1 MLKSNFLKK
10 LGLCVLSAALCASAF
25 ASCGKD
31 GDGDGDNG
39 KKIDENTNISDV
51 TSEKVAD
58 EAAWK
63 AAFDVTKFTNFS
75 MKTVSKQTV
84 AAKTLQNALTF
95 LYTGDKA
102 YYSVTETDENGKT
115 QRNDVYLA
123 KANGDFS
130 VYGMNYVNGEKTFED
145 AYDKNNSGEYDY
157 MMTGEAGT
165 MMLTQLGEV
174 PFAEV
179 SYSEEKKGY
188 IYSKDG
194 AEAVLKIADGLFAGY
209 AMSGESGEGESK
221 MSMEMS
227 AIYYNIG
234 STEIT
239 LPEKMTMPVAEVAMT
254 KADFYTEVKKRET
267 ASIAAKKWGTV
278 NVRGTQTKK
287 GVTANVYANNAPI
300 SHGLGFSMVKLTV
313 SEGATGVSST
323 NVGVFGYSV
332 MLKNTTIFSTEEF
345 KKVGANLQAVWVATV
360 DGETASMKV
369 TLNADGYLTEYEMKS
384 ETATET
390 VEQKLTFSGYAGE
403 YTSGKKPG
411 GDSGKQPGDSDKKT
425 ELTKNTNFTTLKS
438 EKVTAEGWKQA
449 FSNSNEAYRNFTA
462 IAYAKIGVNN
472 IYYVQRRAEKSG
484 FYGVAFKTDFVT
496 DPKHDTYVYENKDGE
511 YMERTTSGDEAYG
524 RLRDGMP
531 IPMLYSCFC
540 PDFSEYFSL
549 FTYDETSNAYV
560 YEGDGIEANSYL
572 WYGVGTKK
580 YVKAELKIVNGALAC
595 VNTVDEDGRAT
606 KTSFFDFGTTDV
618 ELPEI
623 EK

>member
-25 ASCGKD
+25 AACGKD
-31 GDGDGDNG
+31 GDGEGDNG

-58 EAAWK
+58 ETAWK

-84 AAKTLQNALTF
+84 AAKTSQNALTF

-130 VYGMNYVNGEKTFED
+130 VYGMNYVNGEKTFEG
-145 AYDKNNSGEYDY
+145 AYDKNNSGEYNY

-234 STEIT
+234 TTSIT
-239 LPEKMTMPVAEVAMT
+239 LPEKMTMPAAEETMT
-254 KADFYTEVKKRET
+254 KADFYAEVKKRED

-278 NVRGTQTKK
+278 NVSGTQTKN

-300 SHGLGFSMVKLTV
+300 SHGMGFSMVKLTV
-313 SEGATGVSST
+313 SESETSVSST

-332 MLKNTTIFSTEEF
+332 MQKNTVTFSTEEF
-345 KKVGANLQAVWVATV
+345 KKVGANLQAVWVATI
-360 DGETASMKV
+360 DGETASMKA
-369 TLNADGYLTEYEMKS
+369 TLNEDGYLTEYEMKS

-403 YTSGKKPG
+403 YNSGKKPG
-411 GDSGKQPGDSDKKT
+411 GDSDKKPGGSDT
-425 ELTKNTNFTTLKS
+425 PADKEITVSDFVKQIAQLQEKAGAYTKVSVYTLEGDYLNLDITDGEVVCGEGENALHLPVGVKKIEEMIKSMQMLQAKTSIWVRSAGNSEVYDLTFM
-438 EKVTAEGWKQA
+438 
-449 FSNSNEAYRNFTA
+449 FSNNTIITYTFGSDGYLREYKKSVGNEVTMG
-462 IAYAKIGVNN
+462 AKLH
-472 IYYVQRRAEKSG
+472 YQK
-484 FYGVAFKTDFVT
+484 
-496 DPKHDTYVYENKDGE
+496 
-511 YMERTTSGDEAYG
+511 
-524 RLRDGMP
+524 
-531 IPMLYSCFC
+531 
-540 PDFSEYFSL
+540 
-549 FTYDETSNAYV
+549 
-560 YEGDGIEANSYL
+560 
-572 WYGVGTKK
+572 
-580 YVKAELKIVNGALAC
+580 
-595 VNTVDEDGRAT
+595 
-606 KTSFFDFGTTDV
+606 
-618 ELPEI
+618 
-623 EK
+623 

>member
-25 ASCGKD
+25 AACGKD

-51 TSEKVAD
+51 ASEKVAD
-58 EAAWK
+58 ETAWK

-84 AAKTLQNALTF
+84 AAKTSQNALTF

-102 YYSVTETDENGKT
+102 YYSVTGTDENGKT

-130 VYGMNYVNGEKTFED
+130 VYGVNYVNGEKTFEG

-157 MMTGEAGT
+157 MMTGSVGT

-239 LPEKMTMPVAEVAMT
+239 LPEKMTMPAAEETMT
-254 KADFYTEVKKRET
+254 KADFYAEVKKRED

-278 NVRGTQTKK
+278 NVSGTQTKN

-300 SHGLGFSMVKLTV
+300 SHGMGFSMVKLTV
-313 SEGATGVSST
+313 VESETSVSST

-332 MLKNTTIFSTEEF
+332 MQNNTMNFSTEEF
-345 KKVGANLQAVWVATV
+345 KKVGANLQAVWVATI
-360 DGETASMKV
+360 DGETASMKA

-384 ETATET
+384 ESTAGT

-403 YTSGKKPG
+403 YNSGKKPG
-411 GDSGKQPGDSDKKT
+411 ESDTPVGK
-425 ELTKNTNFTTLKS
+425 ELTVGEFVNKIAQLQ
-438 EKVTAEGWKQA
+438 EKTDAYTKVSVDTPEEIYYNLEITDGEAVCGEGENA
-449 FSNSNEAYRNFTA
+449 LHLP
-462 IAYAKIGVNN
+462 IGVKKIEEMIKSMEMLKAKVSVKVRSVGNSEFYDLMFEVLNN
-472 IYYVQRRAEKSG
+472 TIITYTFGSNGYLCECKKSVG
-484 FYGVAFKTDFVT
+484 NEVTMVAK
-496 DPKHDTYVYENKDGE
+496 
-511 YMERTTSGDEAYG
+511 
-524 RLRDGMP
+524 
-531 IPMLYSCFC
+531 
-540 PDFSEYFSL
+540 L
-549 FTYDETSNAYV
+549 FNYQ
-560 YEGDGIEANSYL
+560 
-572 WYGVGTKK
+572 K
-580 YVKAELKIVNGALAC
+580 
-595 VNTVDEDGRAT
+595 
-606 KTSFFDFGTTDV
+606 
-618 ELPEI
+618 
-623 EK
+623 

>member
-25 ASCGKD
+25 AACGKD

-84 AAKTLQNALTF
+84 AAKTSQNALTF

-102 YYSVTETDENGKT
+102 YYSVTGTDENGKT

-130 VYGMNYVNGEKTFED
+130 VYGVNYVNGEKTFEG
-145 AYDKNNSGEYDY
+145 AYDKNNSGEYNY

-239 LPEKMTMPVAEVAMT
+239 LPEKMTMPAAEETMT
-254 KADFYTEVKKRET
+254 KADFYAEVKKRET

-278 NVRGTQTKK
+278 NVSGTQTKN

-300 SHGLGFSMVKLTV
+300 SHGMGFSMVKLTV

-332 MLKNTTIFSTEEF
+332 MQKNTVTFSTEEF

-360 DGETASMKV
+360 DDETSSMKV

-403 YTSGKKPG
+403 YNSGKKPG
-411 GDSGKQPGDSDKKT
+411 SDSGKQPGDSDTPAGKK
-425 ELTKNTNFTTLKS
+425 LTVSEFVNQIAQLQEKAGAYTKVSVYTLEGDYLNLDITDGEVVCGEGENALHLPVGVKKIEEMIKS
-438 EKVTAEGWKQA
+438 MQMLQA
-449 FSNSNEAYRNFTA
+449 KTSIWVRSAGNSEVYDLTFMFSNNTIITYTFGSDGYLREYKKSVGNEVTMG
-462 IAYAKIGVNN
+462 AKLH
-472 IYYVQRRAEKSG
+472 YQK
-484 FYGVAFKTDFVT
+484 
-496 DPKHDTYVYENKDGE
+496 
-511 YMERTTSGDEAYG
+511 
-524 RLRDGMP
+524 
-531 IPMLYSCFC
+531 
-540 PDFSEYFSL
+540 
-549 FTYDETSNAYV
+549 
-560 YEGDGIEANSYL
+560 
-572 WYGVGTKK
+572 
-580 YVKAELKIVNGALAC
+580 
-595 VNTVDEDGRAT
+595 
-606 KTSFFDFGTTDV
+606 
-618 ELPEI
+618 
-623 EK
+623 

>member
-25 ASCGKD
+25 AACGKD

-84 AAKTLQNALTF
+84 AAKTSQNALTF

-130 VYGMNYVNGEKTFED
+130 VYGMNYVNGEKTFEG

-239 LPEKMTMPVAEVAMT
+239 LPEKMTMPAAEETMT
-254 KADFYTEVKKRET
+254 KADFYAEVKKRED

-278 NVRGTQTKK
+278 NVSGTQTKN
-287 GVTANVYANNAPI
+287 GVTANVYANNLPI
-300 SHGLGFSMVKLTV
+300 SHGLGFSMVQLTV
-313 SEGATGVSST
+313 VESETSVSST

-332 MLKNTTIFSTEEF
+332 MQKNTVTFSTEEF
-345 KKVGANLQAVWVATV
+345 KKVGANLQAVWVATEG
-360 DGETASMKV
+360 GETASMKV

-390 VEQKLTFSGYAGE
+390 VKQKLTFSGYAGE
-403 YTSGKKPG
+403 YNSGKKPG
-411 GDSGKQPGDSDKKT
+411 SDSGNQPGDSDTPAGK
-425 ELTKNTNFTTLKS
+425 ELTVS
-438 EKVTAEGWKQA
+438 EFVNQIAQLQGKADAYTKVSVDTPEETYYNLDITDGEVVCGEGENA
-449 FSNSNEAYRNFTA
+449 LRLP
-462 IAYAKIGVNN
+462 IGVKK
-472 IYYVQRRAEKSG
+472 IEEMIKS
-484 FYGVAFKTDFVT
+484 
-496 DPKHDTYVYENKDGE
+496 
-511 YMERTTSGDEAYG
+511 ME
-524 RLRDGMP
+524 
-531 IPMLYSCFC
+531 MLQ
-540 PDFSEYFSL
+540 
-549 FTYDETSNAYV
+549 A
-560 YEGDGIEANSYL
+560 
-572 WYGVGTKK
+572 
-580 YVKAELKIVNGALAC
+580 
-595 VNTVDEDGRAT
+595 
-606 KTSFFDFGTTDV
+606 KTSIWVRSAGNREFYDLTFTFSDNTFITYTFGSDGYLFECKKSVGNEVTMV
-618 ELPEI
+618 AKLAPYQ
-623 EK
+623 K

>member
-25 ASCGKD
+25 AACGKDGD

-51 TSEKVAD
+51 ASEKVAD
-58 EAAWK
+58 ETAWK

-75 MKTVSKQTV
+75 TKTVAKQTI
-84 AAKTLQNALTF
+84 AAKTSQNALTF
-95 LYTGDKA
+95 LFTGDKA
-102 YYSVTETDENGKT
+102 YYSVSETNTEGKT

-130 VYGMNYVNGEKTFED
+130 VYGVNYVNGEKTFEG
-145 AYDKNNSGEYDY
+145 AYDKNNSGEYNY

-239 LPEKMTMPVAEVAMT
+239 LPEKMTMPAAEETMT
-254 KADFYTEVKKRET
+254 KADFYAEVKKRED

-278 NVRGTQTKK
+278 NVSGTQTKN

-300 SHGLGFSMVKLTV
+300 SHGMGFSMVKLTV
-313 SEGATGVSST
+313 SEGAMGVSST

-360 DGETASMKV
+360 DDETSSMKV

-384 ETATET
+384 ESTAGT

-403 YTSGKKPG
+403 YNTGKKPSE
-411 GDSGKQPGDSDKKT
+411 DNTPAGK
-425 ELTKNTNFTTLKS
+425 ELTASEFVNQIAQLQKKAGAYTKVSVDTSEETYYNLDITDGEVVCGEGENALRLPIGVKKIEEMIKSMETLKAKVSVKVRSVGNS
-438 EKVTAEGWKQA
+438 EWYDLMFEI
-449 FSNSNEAYRNFTA
+449 SNNTIITYTFRSDGYLRECKKSVDNE
-462 IAYAKIGVNN
+462 
-472 IYYVQRRAEKSG
+472 
-484 FYGVAFKTDFVT
+484 
-496 DPKHDTYVYENKDGE
+496 
-511 YMERTTSGDEAYG
+511 
-524 RLRDGMP
+524 
-531 IPMLYSCFC
+531 
-540 PDFSEYFSL
+540 
-549 FTYDETSNAYV
+549 
-560 YEGDGIEANSYL
+560 
-572 WYGVGTKK
+572 
-580 YVKAELKIVNGALAC
+580 
-595 VNTVDEDGRAT
+595 
-606 KTSFFDFGTTDV
+606 GTTV
-618 ELPEI
+618 AKLFNYQ
-623 EK
+623 K

>member
-10 LGLCVLSAALCASAF
+10 LGLCVLSAVLCASAF

-58 EAAWK
+58 ETAWK

-130 VYGMNYVNGEKTFED
+130 VYGVNYVNGEKTFEG
-145 AYDKNNSGEYDY
+145 AYDKNNSGEYNY

-209 AMSGESGEGESK
+209 AMSGEADGLFAGYAMSGESGEGESK

-227 AIYYNIG
+227 ALYYNIG
-234 STEIT
+234 TTSIT
-239 LPEKMTMPVAEVAMT
+239 LPEKMTMPAAEETMT
-254 KADFYTEVKKRET
+254 KADFYAEVKKRED

-278 NVRGTQTKK
+278 NVSGTQTKN

-300 SHGLGFSMVKLTV
+300 SHGMGFSMVKLTV
-313 SEGATGVSST
+313 SESETSVSST

-332 MLKNTTIFSTEEF
+332 MQKNTVTFSTEEF
-345 KKVGANLQAVWVATV
+345 KKVGANLQAVWVATEG
-360 DGETASMKV
+360 GETDSVKA
-369 TLNADGYLTEYEMKS
+369 TLNEDGYLTEYEMKS

-403 YTSGKKPG
+403 YNSGKKPG
-411 GDSGKQPGDSDKKT
+411 SDSGNQPGDSDTPAGK
-425 ELTKNTNFTTLKS
+425 ELTVS
-438 EKVTAEGWKQA
+438 EFVNQIAQLQEKADAYTKVSVQTPEESYKDLEITDGEAVCGEGENA
-449 FSNSNEAYRNFTA
+449 LRLP
-462 IAYAKIGVNN
+462 IGVKK
-472 IYYVQRRAEKSG
+472 IEEMIKSMEMLQAKTSIWVRSAG
-484 FYGVAFKTDFVT
+484 NREFYDLTFTFSDNTFITYTFGSDGYLFECKKSVGNEVTMVAKL
-496 DPKHDTYVYENKDGE
+496 DTYQK
-511 YMERTTSGDEAYG
+511 
-524 RLRDGMP
+524 
-531 IPMLYSCFC
+531 
-540 PDFSEYFSL
+540 
-549 FTYDETSNAYV
+549 
-560 YEGDGIEANSYL
+560 
-572 WYGVGTKK
+572 
-580 YVKAELKIVNGALAC
+580 
-595 VNTVDEDGRAT
+595 
-606 KTSFFDFGTTDV
+606 
-618 ELPEI
+618 
-623 EK
+623 

>member
-51 TSEKVAD
+51 ASEKVAD
-58 EAAWK
+58 ETAWK

-84 AAKTLQNALTF
+84 AAKTSQNALTF

-130 VYGMNYVNGEKTFED
+130 VYGVNYVNGEKTFEG
-145 AYDKNNSGEYDY
+145 AYDKNNSGKYNY

-209 AMSGESGEGESK
+209 AMSGKSGEGESK

-239 LPEKMTMPVAEVAMT
+239 LPEKMTMPAAEETMT
-254 KADFYTEVKKRET
+254 KADFYAEVKKRED

-278 NVRGTQTKK
+278 NVSGTQTKN
-287 GVTANVYANNAPI
+287 GVTANVSASNLPI
-300 SHGLGFSMVKLTV
+300 SHGLGFSMVQLTV
-313 SEGATGVSST
+313 SESETSVSST

-332 MLKNTTIFSTEEF
+332 MQKNTVTFSTEEF
-345 KKVGANLQAVWVATV
+345 KKVGANLQAVWVATEG
-360 DGETASMKV
+360 GETASMKA

-384 ETATET
+384 ESATET

-403 YTSGKKPG
+403 YNSGKKPG
-411 GDSGKQPGDSDKKT
+411 SDSGNQPGDSDKKT

-449 FSNSNEAYRNFTA
+449 FSDSNAAYRNFTA

>member
-25 ASCGKD
+25 AACGKD

-58 EAAWK
+58 ETAWK

-95 LYTGDKA
+95 LYTGVKA

-130 VYGMNYVNGEKTFED
+130 VYGMNYVNGEKTFEG
-145 AYDKNNSGEYDY
+145 AYDKNNSGEYNY

-239 LPEKMTMPVAEVAMT
+239 LPEKMTMPAAEETMT
-254 KADFYTEVKKRET
+254 KADFYAEVKKREE
-267 ASIAAKKWGTV
+267 ASIAAKKWGAV
-278 NVRGTQTKK
+278 NVSGTQTKN

-300 SHGLGFSMVKLTV
+300 SHGMGFSMVKLTV
-313 SEGATGVSST
+313 SESETSVSST

-332 MLKNTTIFSTEEF
+332 MLKNTTTFSTEEF
-345 KKVGANLQAVWVATV
+345 KKVGANLQAVWVATEG
-360 DGETASMKV
+360 GETASMKA
-369 TLNADGYLTEYEMKS
+369 TLNEDGYLTEYEMKS
-384 ETATET
+384 ETATGT

-403 YTSGKKPG
+403 YNSGKKPG
-411 GDSGKQPGDSDKKT
+411 GDSGNQPGDSDEKT

-462 IAYAKIGVNN
+462 IAYTKIGVNV
-472 IYYVQRRAEKSG
+472 YYVQRRAEKSG

-496 DPKHDTYVYENKDGE
+496 DPKYDTYVYENKDGE

>member
-10 LGLCVLSAALCASAF
+10 FGLCVLSAALCASAF
-25 ASCGKD
+25 AACGKD

-51 TSEKVAD
+51 ASEKVAD
-58 EAAWK
+58 ETAWK

-84 AAKTLQNALTF
+84 AAKTSQNALTF
-95 LYTGDKA
+95 LYTSDKA

-130 VYGMNYVNGEKTFED
+130 VYGVNYVNGEKTFEG
-145 AYDKNNSGEYDY
+145 AYDKNNSGEYNY

-221 MSMEMS
+221 MTMEMS

-239 LPEKMTMPVAEVAMT
+239 LPEKMTMPAAEETMT
-254 KADFYTEVKKRET
+254 KADFYAEVKKRED

-278 NVRGTQTKK
+278 NVSGTQTKN
-287 GVTANVYANNAPI
+287 GVTVNVNASNVPI
-300 SHGLGFSMVKLTV
+300 SHGLGFSMVQLRVNESATDV
-313 SEGATGVSST
+313 STT

-332 MLKNTTIFSTEEF
+332 MQKNTVTFSTEEF
-345 KKVGANLQAVWVATV
+345 KKVGANLQAVWVATEG
-360 DGETASMKV
+360 GETDSVKA
-369 TLNADGYLTEYEMKS
+369 TLNEDGYLTEYEMKS
-384 ETATET
+384 ESTAGT

-403 YTSGKKPG
+403 YTSGKKPSE
-411 GDSGKQPGDSDKKT
+411 DNTPVGK
-425 ELTKNTNFTTLKS
+425 ELTVGEFVNKIAQLQEKTDAYTKVSVDTPEETYYNLEITDGEAVCGEGENALHLPIGVKKIEEMIQSMETLKAKVSVKVRSVGNS
-438 EKVTAEGWKQA
+438 EWYDLMFEI
-449 FSNSNEAYRNFTA
+449 SNNTIITYTFRSDGYLHECVKSVDNEETLV
-462 IAYAKIGVNN
+462 AK
-472 IYYVQRRAEKSG
+472 
-484 FYGVAFKTDFVT
+484 
-496 DPKHDTYVYENKDGE
+496 
-511 YMERTTSGDEAYG
+511 
-524 RLRDGMP
+524 LR
-531 IPMLYSCFC
+531 YQ
-540 PDFSEYFSL
+540 
-549 FTYDETSNAYV
+549 
-560 YEGDGIEANSYL
+560 
-572 WYGVGTKK
+572 K
-580 YVKAELKIVNGALAC
+580 
-595 VNTVDEDGRAT
+595 
-606 KTSFFDFGTTDV
+606 
-618 ELPEI
+618 
-623 EK
+623 

>member
-25 ASCGKD
+25 AACGKD

-51 TSEKVAD
+51 ASEKVAD
-58 EAAWK
+58 ETAWK

-84 AAKTLQNALTF
+84 AAKTSQNALTF

-102 YYSVTETDENGKT
+102 YYSVTGTDENGKT

-130 VYGMNYVNGEKTFED
+130 VYGVNYVNGEKTFEG

-239 LPEKMTMPVAEVAMT
+239 LPEKMTMPAAEETMT
-254 KADFYTEVKKRET
+254 KADFYAEVKKRED

-278 NVRGTQTKK
+278 NVSGTQTKN
-287 GVTANVYANNAPI
+287 GVTANVYASNLPI
-300 SHGLGFSMVKLTV
+300 SHGMGFSMVKLTV

-332 MLKNTTIFSTEEF
+332 MQNNTTTFSTEEF
-345 KKVGANLQAVWVATV
+345 KKVGANLQAVWVATEG
-360 DGETASMKV
+360 GETASMKA

-384 ETATET
+384 ESAAGTMA
-390 VEQKLTFSGYAGE
+390 QKLTFSGYAGE
-403 YTSGKKPG
+403 YTSGKKPSE
-411 GDSGKQPGDSDKKT
+411 DNTPVGK
-425 ELTKNTNFTTLKS
+425 ELTVGEFVNKIAQLQEKTDAYTKVSVDTPEEIYYNLEITDGEAVCGEGENALHLPIATQKIEATIKSMQMLQAKTSIRVRSAGNSEVYDLTFMFSDNTIITYTFRSDGYLKS
-438 EKVTAEGWKQA
+438 CERSVGNEVTTVVK
-449 FSNSNEAYRNFTA
+449 
-462 IAYAKIGVNN
+462 
-472 IYYVQRRAEKSG
+472 
-484 FYGVAFKTDFVT
+484 
-496 DPKHDTYVYENKDGE
+496 
-511 YMERTTSGDEAYG
+511 
-524 RLRDGMP
+524 
-531 IPMLYSCFC
+531 
-540 PDFSEYFSL
+540 L
-549 FTYDETSNAYV
+549 FNYQ
-560 YEGDGIEANSYL
+560 
-572 WYGVGTKK
+572 K
-580 YVKAELKIVNGALAC
+580 
-595 VNTVDEDGRAT
+595 
-606 KTSFFDFGTTDV
+606 
-618 ELPEI
+618 
-623 EK
+623 

>member
-51 TSEKVAD
+51 ASEKVAD
-58 EAAWK
+58 ETAWK

-75 MKTVSKQTV
+75 MKTVSKQTI
-84 AAKTLQNALTF
+84 AAKTSQNALTF
-95 LYTGDKA
+95 LFTGDKA
-102 YYSVTETDENGKT
+102 YYSVSETNTEGKT

-130 VYGMNYVNGEKTFED
+130 VYGMNYVNGEKTFEG

-157 MMTGEAGT
+157 MMTGKAGT

-239 LPEKMTMPVAEVAMT
+239 LPEKMTMPAAEETMT
-254 KADFYTEVKKRET
+254 KADFYAEVKKRED

-278 NVRGTQTKK
+278 NVSGTQTKN

-300 SHGLGFSMVKLTV
+300 SHGMGFSMVKLTV

-332 MLKNTTIFSTEEF
+332 MQNNTMNFSTEEF
-345 KKVGANLQAVWVATV
+345 KKVGANLQAVWVATI
-360 DGETASMKV
+360 DGETASMKA

-384 ETATET
+384 ESAAGTMA
-390 VEQKLTFSGYAGE
+390 QKLTFSGYAGE
-403 YTSGKKPG
+403 YNSGKKPG
-411 GDSGKQPGDSDKKT
+411 DSDTPAGKEITVSEFVKLIAQLQKEASAYTKVSVYTSEEDYHNLDITDGEVVCGEGENALRLPIGVKKI
-425 ELTKNTNFTTLKS
+425 EEMIQSMETLKAKVSVKVRSVGNS
-438 EKVTAEGWKQA
+438 EWYDLMFEISNNTIITYTFRSDGYLREYKKSVGNEVTMG
-449 FSNSNEAYRNFTA
+449 
-462 IAYAKIGVNN
+462 AKLD
-472 IYYVQRRAEKSG
+472 YQK
-484 FYGVAFKTDFVT
+484 
-496 DPKHDTYVYENKDGE
+496 
-511 YMERTTSGDEAYG
+511 
-524 RLRDGMP
+524 
-531 IPMLYSCFC
+531 
-540 PDFSEYFSL
+540 
-549 FTYDETSNAYV
+549 
-560 YEGDGIEANSYL
+560 
-572 WYGVGTKK
+572 
-580 YVKAELKIVNGALAC
+580 
-595 VNTVDEDGRAT
+595 
-606 KTSFFDFGTTDV
+606 
-618 ELPEI
+618 
-623 EK
+623 

>member
-10 LGLCVLSAALCASAF
+10 LGLCVLSASLCASSF
-25 ASCGKD
+25 AACGKD

-51 TSEKVAD
+51 ASEKVAD
-58 EAAWK
+58 ETAWK

-84 AAKTLQNALTF
+84 AAKTSQNALTF

-102 YYSVTETDENGKT
+102 YYSVTGTDENGKT

-130 VYGMNYVNGEKTFED
+130 VYGVNYVNGEKTFEG

-239 LPEKMTMPVAEVAMT
+239 LPEKMTMPAAEETMT
-254 KADFYTEVKKRET
+254 KADFYAEVKKRED

-278 NVRGTQTKK
+278 NVSGTQTKN
-287 GVTANVYANNAPI
+287 GVTVNVYANNAPI
-300 SHGLGFSMVKLTV
+300 SHGMGFSMVKLTV
-313 SEGATGVSST
+313 SESETSVSST

-332 MLKNTTIFSTEEF
+332 MQKNTVTFSTEEF
-345 KKVGANLQAVWVATV
+345 KKVGANLQAVWVATEG
-360 DGETASMKV
+360 GETDSVKA
-369 TLNADGYLTEYEMKS
+369 TLNEDGYLTEYEMNS

-403 YTSGKKPG
+403 YTSGKKPSE
-411 GDSGKQPGDSDKKT
+411 DNTPVGK
-425 ELTKNTNFTTLKS
+425 ELTVS
-438 EKVTAEGWKQA
+438 EFVNQIAQLQGKADAYTKVSVDTPEETYYNLDITDGEVVCGEGENA
-449 FSNSNEAYRNFTA
+449 LHLP
-462 IAYAKIGVNN
+462 IGVKKIEEMIKSMEMLKVKVSVKVRSVGNGEFYDLMFEVSNN
-472 IYYVQRRAEKSG
+472 TIITYIFRSDGYLCECKKS
-484 FYGVAFKTDFVT
+484 
-496 DPKHDTYVYENKDGE
+496 
-511 YMERTTSGDEAYG
+511 
-524 RLRDGMP
+524 
-531 IPMLYSCFC
+531 
-540 PDFSEYFSL
+540 
-549 FTYDETSNAYV
+549 
-560 YEGDGIEANSYL
+560 
-572 WYGVGTKK
+572 
-580 YVKAELKIVNGALAC
+580 
-595 VNTVDEDGRAT
+595 VDNE
-606 KTSFFDFGTTDV
+606 GTTV
-618 ELPEI
+618 AKLFNYQ
-623 EK
+623 K

>member
-130 VYGMNYVNGEKTFED
+130 VYGMNYVNGEKTFEG
-145 AYDKNNSGEYDY
+145 AYDKNNSGEYNY

-209 AMSGESGEGESK
+209 AMSGKSGEGESK

-234 STEIT
+234 TTSIT
-239 LPEKMTMPVAEVAMT
+239 LPEKMTMPAAEETMT
-254 KADFYTEVKKRET
+254 KADFYAEVKKRED

-278 NVRGTQTKK
+278 NVSGTQTKN

-300 SHGLGFSMVKLTV
+300 SHGMGFSMVKLTV
-313 SEGATGVSST
+313 SESETSVSST

-332 MLKNTTIFSTEEF
+332 MQNNTMNFSTEEF
-345 KKVGANLQAVWVATV
+345 KKVGANLQAVWVATEG
-360 DGETASMKV
+360 GETASMKV

-411 GDSGKQPGDSDKKT
+411 GDSDKKPGGSDT
-425 ELTKNTNFTTLKS
+425 PADKEITVSDFVKQIAQLQEKAGAYTKVSVYTLEGDYLNLDITDGEVVCGEGENALHLPVGVKKIEEMIKSMQMLQAKTSIWVRSAGNSEVYDLTFM
-438 EKVTAEGWKQA
+438 
-449 FSNSNEAYRNFTA
+449 FSNNTIITYTFGSDGYLREYKKSVGNEVTMG
-462 IAYAKIGVNN
+462 AKLH
-472 IYYVQRRAEKSG
+472 YQK
-484 FYGVAFKTDFVT
+484 
-496 DPKHDTYVYENKDGE
+496 
-511 YMERTTSGDEAYG
+511 
-524 RLRDGMP
+524 
-531 IPMLYSCFC
+531 
-540 PDFSEYFSL
+540 
-549 FTYDETSNAYV
+549 
-560 YEGDGIEANSYL
+560 
-572 WYGVGTKK
+572 
-580 YVKAELKIVNGALAC
+580 
-595 VNTVDEDGRAT
+595 
-606 KTSFFDFGTTDV
+606 
-618 ELPEI
+618 
-623 EK
+623 

>member
-25 ASCGKD
+25 AACGKD

-51 TSEKVAD
+51 VSEKVAD

-63 AAFDVTKFTNFS
+63 EAFDVTKFTNFS
-75 MKTVSKQTV
+75 TKTVAKQTI
-84 AAKTLQNALTF
+84 AAKTSQNALTF
-95 LYTGDKA
+95 LFTGDKA
-102 YYSVTETDENGKT
+102 YYSVSETNTEGKT

-130 VYGMNYVNGEKTFED
+130 VYGMNYVNGEKTFEG

-157 MMTGEAGT
+157 MMTGKAGT

-234 STEIT
+234 TTSIT
-239 LPEKMTMPVAEVAMT
+239 LPEKMTMPAAEETMT
-254 KADFYTEVKKRET
+254 KADFYAEVKKRED

-278 NVRGTQTKK
+278 NVSGTQTKN

-300 SHGLGFSMVKLTV
+300 SHGMGFSMVKLTV
-313 SEGATGVSST
+313 SESETSVSST

-332 MLKNTTIFSTEEF
+332 MQNNTMNFSTEEF
-345 KKVGANLQAVWVATV
+345 KKVGANLQAVWVATEG
-360 DGETASMKV
+360 GETASMKV

-411 GDSGKQPGDSDKKT
+411 GDSDKKPGGSDT
-425 ELTKNTNFTTLKS
+425 PADKEITVSDFVKQIAQLQEKAGAYTKVSVYTLEGDYLNLDITDGEVVCGEGENALHLPVGVKKIEEMIKSMQMLQAKTSIWVRSAGNSEVYDLTFM
-438 EKVTAEGWKQA
+438 
-449 FSNSNEAYRNFTA
+449 FSNNTIITYTFGSDGYLREYKKSVGNEVTMG
-462 IAYAKIGVNN
+462 AKLH
-472 IYYVQRRAEKSG
+472 YQK
-484 FYGVAFKTDFVT
+484 
-496 DPKHDTYVYENKDGE
+496 
-511 YMERTTSGDEAYG
+511 
-524 RLRDGMP
+524 
-531 IPMLYSCFC
+531 
-540 PDFSEYFSL
+540 
-549 FTYDETSNAYV
+549 
-560 YEGDGIEANSYL
+560 
-572 WYGVGTKK
+572 
-580 YVKAELKIVNGALAC
+580 
-595 VNTVDEDGRAT
+595 
-606 KTSFFDFGTTDV
+606 
-618 ELPEI
+618 
-623 EK
+623 

>member
-25 ASCGKD
+25 AACGKD

-51 TSEKVAD
+51 ASEKVAD
-58 EAAWK
+58 ETAWK

-102 YYSVTETDENGKT
+102 YYSVTGTDENGKT

-123 KANGDFS
+123 IANGDFS
-130 VYGMNYVNGEKTFED
+130 VYGMNYVNGEKTFEG
-145 AYDKNNSGEYDY
+145 AYDKNNSGEYNY
-157 MMTGEAGT
+157 MMTGETGT

-209 AMSGESGEGESK
+209 AMSGKSGEGESK

-234 STEIT
+234 TTSIT
-239 LPEKMTMPVAEVAMT
+239 LPEKMTMPAAEETMT
-254 KADFYTEVKKRET
+254 KADFYAEVKKRED

-278 NVRGTQTKK
+278 NVSGTQTKN

-300 SHGLGFSMVKLTV
+300 SHGMGFSMVKLTV
-313 SEGATGVSST
+313 SESETSVSST

-332 MLKNTTIFSTEEF
+332 MQNNTMNFSTEEF
-345 KKVGANLQAVWVATV
+345 KKVGANLQAVWVATEG
-360 DGETASMKV
+360 GETASMKV

-411 GDSGKQPGDSDKKT
+411 GDSDKKPGGSDT
-425 ELTKNTNFTTLKS
+425 PADKEITVSDFVKQIAQLQEKAGAYTKVSVYTLEGDYLNLDITDGEVVCGEGENALHLPVGVKKIEEMIKSMQMLQAKTSIWVRSAGNSEVYDLTFM
-438 EKVTAEGWKQA
+438 
-449 FSNSNEAYRNFTA
+449 FSNNTIITYTFGSDGYLREYKKSVGNEVTMG
-462 IAYAKIGVNN
+462 AKLH
-472 IYYVQRRAEKSG
+472 YQK
-484 FYGVAFKTDFVT
+484 
-496 DPKHDTYVYENKDGE
+496 
-511 YMERTTSGDEAYG
+511 
-524 RLRDGMP
+524 
-531 IPMLYSCFC
+531 
-540 PDFSEYFSL
+540 
-549 FTYDETSNAYV
+549 
-560 YEGDGIEANSYL
+560 
-572 WYGVGTKK
+572 
-580 YVKAELKIVNGALAC
+580 
-595 VNTVDEDGRAT
+595 
-606 KTSFFDFGTTDV
+606 
-618 ELPEI
+618 
-623 EK
+623 

>member
-10 LGLCVLSAALCASAF
+10 LGLCVLSAALCASSF
-25 ASCGKD
+25 AACGKD

-51 TSEKVAD
+51 ASEKVAD
-58 EAAWK
+58 ETAWK
-63 AAFDVTKFTNFS
+63 AAFDVTKYTNFS

-84 AAKTLQNALTF
+84 AAKTSQNALTF
-95 LYTGDKA
+95 LFSGDKA
-102 YYSVTETDENGKT
+102 YYSVSETNTEGKT

-130 VYGMNYVNGEKTFED
+130 VYGVNYVNGEKTFEG

-157 MMTGEAGT
+157 MMTGKAGT

-209 AMSGESGEGESK
+209 AMSSESGEGESK
-221 MSMEMS
+221 MTMEMS

-239 LPEKMTMPVAEVAMT
+239 LPEKMTMPAAEETMT
-254 KADFYTEVKKRET
+254 KADFYAEVKKRED

-278 NVRGTQTKK
+278 NVSGTQTKN

-300 SHGLGFSMVKLTV
+300 SHGMGFSMVKLTV

-332 MLKNTTIFSTEEF
+332 MQNNTMNFSTEEF
-345 KKVGANLQAVWVATV
+345 KKVGANLQAVWVATEG
-360 DGETASMKV
+360 GETASMKA

-384 ETATET
+384 ESATET

-403 YTSGKKPG
+403 YNTGKKPSE
-411 GDSGKQPGDSDKKT
+411 DNTPVGK
-425 ELTKNTNFTTLKS
+425 ELTVGEFVNKIAQLQ
-438 EKVTAEGWKQA
+438 EKTDAYTKVSVDTPEEIYYNLEITDGEAVCGEG
-449 FSNSNEAYRNFTA
+449 ETPLRLP
-462 IAYAKIGVNN
+462 IGVKKIEEMIKSMEMLKAKVSVKVRSVGNSEFYDLMFEVLNN
-472 IYYVQRRAEKSG
+472 TIITYTFGSNGYLFECKKSVG
-484 FYGVAFKTDFVT
+484 NEVTMVAK
-496 DPKHDTYVYENKDGE
+496 
-511 YMERTTSGDEAYG
+511 
-524 RLRDGMP
+524 
-531 IPMLYSCFC
+531 
-540 PDFSEYFSL
+540 L
-549 FTYDETSNAYV
+549 FNYQ
-560 YEGDGIEANSYL
+560 
-572 WYGVGTKK
+572 K
-580 YVKAELKIVNGALAC
+580 
-595 VNTVDEDGRAT
+595 
-606 KTSFFDFGTTDV
+606 
-618 ELPEI
+618 
-623 EK
+623 

>member
-25 ASCGKD
+25 AACGKD

-51 TSEKVAD
+51 ASEKVAD
-58 EAAWK
+58 ETAWK

-75 MKTVSKQTV
+75 TKTVAKQTI
-84 AAKTLQNALTF
+84 AAKTSQNALTF
-95 LYTGDKA
+95 LFTGDKA
-102 YYSVTETDENGKT
+102 YYSVSETNTEGKT

-130 VYGMNYVNGEKTFED
+130 VYGMNYVNGEKTFEG

-157 MMTGEAGT
+157 MMTGKAGT

-239 LPEKMTMPVAEVAMT
+239 LPEKMTMPAAEETMT
-254 KADFYTEVKKRET
+254 KADFYAEVKKRED

-278 NVRGTQTKK
+278 NVIGTQTKN

-300 SHGLGFSMVKLTV
+300 SHGMGFSMVKLTV

-332 MLKNTTIFSTEEF
+332 MQNNTMNFSTEEF
-345 KKVGANLQAVWVATV
+345 KKVGANLQAVWIATV
-360 DGETASMKV
+360 NGETSSMKV

-384 ETATET
+384 ESAAGTMA
-390 VEQKLTFSGYAGE
+390 QKLTFSGYAGE
-403 YTSGKKPG
+403 YTSGKKPSE
-411 GDSGKQPGDSDKKT
+411 DNTPVGK
-425 ELTKNTNFTTLKS
+425 ELTVGEFVNKIAQLQEKTDAYTKVSVDTPEEIYYNLEITDGEAVCGEGENALHLPIATQKIEATIKSMQMLQAKTSIRVRSAGNSEVYDLTFMFSDNTIITYTFRSDGYLKS
-438 EKVTAEGWKQA
+438 CERSVGNEVTTVVK
-449 FSNSNEAYRNFTA
+449 
-462 IAYAKIGVNN
+462 
-472 IYYVQRRAEKSG
+472 
-484 FYGVAFKTDFVT
+484 
-496 DPKHDTYVYENKDGE
+496 
-511 YMERTTSGDEAYG
+511 
-524 RLRDGMP
+524 
-531 IPMLYSCFC
+531 
-540 PDFSEYFSL
+540 L
-549 FTYDETSNAYV
+549 FNYQ
-560 YEGDGIEANSYL
+560 
-572 WYGVGTKK
+572 K
-580 YVKAELKIVNGALAC
+580 
-595 VNTVDEDGRAT
+595 
-606 KTSFFDFGTTDV
+606 
-618 ELPEI
+618 
-623 EK
+623 

>member
-25 ASCGKD
+25 AACGKD
-31 GDGDGDNG
+31 GDGEGDNG

-58 EAAWK
+58 ETAWK

-84 AAKTLQNALTF
+84 AAKTSQNALTF
-95 LYTGDKA
+95 LYTSDKA

-130 VYGMNYVNGEKTFED
+130 VYGMNYVNGEKTFEG
-145 AYDKNNSGEYDY
+145 AYDKNNSGEYNY

-234 STEIT
+234 TTSIT
-239 LPEKMTMPVAEVAMT
+239 LPEKMTMPAAEETMT
-254 KADFYTEVKKRET
+254 KADFYAEVKKRED

-278 NVRGTQTKK
+278 NVSGTQTKN

-300 SHGLGFSMVKLTV
+300 SHGMGFSMVKLTV
-313 SEGATGVSST
+313 SESETSVSST

-332 MLKNTTIFSTEEF
+332 MQKNTVTFSTEEF
-345 KKVGANLQAVWVATV
+345 KKVGANLQAVWVATI
-360 DGETASMKV
+360 DGETASMKA
-369 TLNADGYLTEYEMKS
+369 TLNEDGYLTEYEMKS

-403 YTSGKKPG
+403 YNSGKKPG
-411 GDSGKQPGDSDKKT
+411 GDSDKKPGGSDT
-425 ELTKNTNFTTLKS
+425 PADKEITVSDFVKQIAQLQEKAGAYTKVSVYTLEGDYLNLDITDGEVVCGEGENALHLPVGVKKIEEMIKSMQMLQAKTSIWVRSAGNSEVYDLTFM
-438 EKVTAEGWKQA
+438 
-449 FSNSNEAYRNFTA
+449 FSNNTIITYTFGSDGYLREYKKSVGNEVTMG
-462 IAYAKIGVNN
+462 AKLH
-472 IYYVQRRAEKSG
+472 YQK
-484 FYGVAFKTDFVT
+484 
-496 DPKHDTYVYENKDGE
+496 
-511 YMERTTSGDEAYG
+511 
-524 RLRDGMP
+524 
-531 IPMLYSCFC
+531 
-540 PDFSEYFSL
+540 
-549 FTYDETSNAYV
+549 
-560 YEGDGIEANSYL
+560 
-572 WYGVGTKK
+572 
-580 YVKAELKIVNGALAC
+580 
-595 VNTVDEDGRAT
+595 
-606 KTSFFDFGTTDV
+606 
-618 ELPEI
+618 
-623 EK
+623 

>member
-10 LGLCVLSAALCASAF
+10 LGLCVLSAALCASSF
-25 ASCGKD
+25 AACGKD

-51 TSEKVAD
+51 ASEKVAD
-58 EAAWK
+58 ETAWK
-63 AAFDVTKFTNFS
+63 AAFDVTKYTNFS

-84 AAKTLQNALTF
+84 AAKTSQNALTF

-102 YYSVTETDENGKT
+102 YYSVTGTDENGKT

-130 VYGMNYVNGEKTFED
+130 VYGVNYVNGEKTFEG

-157 MMTGEAGT
+157 MMTGSVGT

-239 LPEKMTMPVAEVAMT
+239 LPEKMTMPAAEETMT
-254 KADFYTEVKKRET
+254 KADFYAEVKKRED

-278 NVRGTQTKK
+278 NVSGTQTKN
-287 GVTANVYANNAPI
+287 GVTVNVYANNLPI
-300 SHGLGFSMVKLTV
+300 SHGMGFSMVKLTV
-313 SEGATGVSST
+313 VESETSVSST

-332 MLKNTTIFSTEEF
+332 MQKNTVTFSTEEF
-345 KKVGANLQAVWVATV
+345 KKVGANLQAVWVATEG
-360 DGETASMKV
+360 GETASMKA

-403 YTSGKKPG
+403 YNSGKKPG
-411 GDSGKQPGDSDKKT
+411 SDSGNQPGDSDTPAGKD
-425 ELTKNTNFTTLKS
+425 LTVS
-438 EKVTAEGWKQA
+438 EFVNQIAQLQGKADAYTKVSVDTPE
-449 FSNSNEAYRNFTA
+449 ETYRNLDITDGEA
-462 IAYAKIGVNN
+462 VCGEGENALHLPIGVKKIEEMIKSMEMLKAKVSVKVRSVGNSEFYDLMFEVLNN
-472 IYYVQRRAEKSG
+472 TIITYTFGSNGYLFECARSVDNEG
-484 FYGVAFKTDFVT
+484 TMVAK
-496 DPKHDTYVYENKDGE
+496 
-511 YMERTTSGDEAYG
+511 
-524 RLRDGMP
+524 
-531 IPMLYSCFC
+531 
-540 PDFSEYFSL
+540 L
-549 FTYDETSNAYV
+549 FNYQ
-560 YEGDGIEANSYL
+560 
-572 WYGVGTKK
+572 K
-580 YVKAELKIVNGALAC
+580 
-595 VNTVDEDGRAT
+595 
-606 KTSFFDFGTTDV
+606 
-618 ELPEI
+618 
-623 EK
+623 

>member
-51 TSEKVAD
+51 ASEKVAD
-58 EAAWK
+58 ETAWK

-84 AAKTLQNALTF
+84 AAKTSQNALTF

-102 YYSVTETDENGKT
+102 YYSVTGTDENGKT

-130 VYGMNYVNGEKTFED
+130 VYGVNYVNGEKTFEG

-209 AMSGESGEGESK
+209 AMSGKSGEGESK

-234 STEIT
+234 TTSIT
-239 LPEKMTMPVAEVAMT
+239 LPEKMTMPAAEETMT
-254 KADFYTEVKKRET
+254 KADFYAEVKKRED

-278 NVRGTQTKK
+278 NVSGTQTKN

-300 SHGLGFSMVKLTV
+300 SHGMGFSMVKLTV

-332 MLKNTTIFSTEEF
+332 MQNNTMNFSTEEF
-345 KKVGANLQAVWVATV
+345 KKVGANLQAVWVATEG
-360 DGETASMKV
+360 GETASMKV

-403 YTSGKKPG
+403 YTSGKKPSE
-411 GDSGKQPGDSDKKT
+411 DNTPVGK
-425 ELTKNTNFTTLKS
+425 ELTVGEFVNKIAQLQEKTDAYTKVSVDTPEEIYYNLEITDGEAVCGEGENALHLPIATQKIEATIKSMQMLQAKTSIRVRSAGNSEVYDLTFMFSDNTIITYTFRSDGYLKS
-438 EKVTAEGWKQA
+438 CERSVGNEVTTVVK
-449 FSNSNEAYRNFTA
+449 
-462 IAYAKIGVNN
+462 
-472 IYYVQRRAEKSG
+472 
-484 FYGVAFKTDFVT
+484 
-496 DPKHDTYVYENKDGE
+496 
-511 YMERTTSGDEAYG
+511 
-524 RLRDGMP
+524 
-531 IPMLYSCFC
+531 
-540 PDFSEYFSL
+540 L
-549 FTYDETSNAYV
+549 FNYQ
-560 YEGDGIEANSYL
+560 
-572 WYGVGTKK
+572 K
-580 YVKAELKIVNGALAC
+580 
-595 VNTVDEDGRAT
+595 
-606 KTSFFDFGTTDV
+606 
-618 ELPEI
+618 
-623 EK
+623 

>member
-31 GDGDGDNG
+31 GDGDGDDG

-84 AAKTLQNALTF
+84 AAKTSQNALTF

-130 VYGMNYVNGEKTFED
+130 VYGMNYVNGEKTFEG
-145 AYDKNNSGEYDY
+145 AYDKNNSGEYNY

-239 LPEKMTMPVAEVAMT
+239 LPEKMTMPAAEETMT
-254 KADFYTEVKKRET
+254 KADFYAEVKKRED

-278 NVRGTQTKK
+278 NVSGTQTKN

-360 DGETASMKV
+360 DDETSSMKV

-384 ETATET
+384 ESTAGT

-403 YTSGKKPG
+403 YNSGKKPG
-411 GDSGKQPGDSDKKT
+411 SDSDKKPGGSDT
-425 ELTKNTNFTTLKS
+425 PADKEITVSDFVKQIAQLQEKAGAYTKVSVYTLEGDYLNLDITDGEVVCGEGENALHLPVGVKKIEEMIKSMQMLQAKTSIWVRSAGNSEVYDLTFM
-438 EKVTAEGWKQA
+438 
-449 FSNSNEAYRNFTA
+449 FSNNTIITYTFGSDGYLREYKKSVGNEVTMG
-462 IAYAKIGVNN
+462 AKLH
-472 IYYVQRRAEKSG
+472 YQK
-484 FYGVAFKTDFVT
+484 
-496 DPKHDTYVYENKDGE
+496 
-511 YMERTTSGDEAYG
+511 
-524 RLRDGMP
+524 
-531 IPMLYSCFC
+531 
-540 PDFSEYFSL
+540 
-549 FTYDETSNAYV
+549 
-560 YEGDGIEANSYL
+560 
-572 WYGVGTKK
+572 
-580 YVKAELKIVNGALAC
+580 
-595 VNTVDEDGRAT
+595 
-606 KTSFFDFGTTDV
+606 
-618 ELPEI
+618 
-623 EK
+623 

>member
-58 EAAWK
+58 ETAWK

-130 VYGMNYVNGEKTFED
+130 VYGMNYVNGEETFEG
-145 AYDKNNSGEYDY
+145 AYDKNNSGEYNY

-239 LPEKMTMPVAEVAMT
+239 LPEKMTMPAAEETMT
-254 KADFYTEVKKRET
+254 KADFYAEVKKRED

-278 NVRGTQTKK
+278 NVSGTQTKN

-300 SHGLGFSMVKLTV
+300 SHGMGFSMVKLTV
-313 SEGATGVSST
+313 SESETSVSST

-332 MLKNTTIFSTEEF
+332 MQKNTVTFSTEEF
-345 KKVGANLQAVWVATV
+345 KKVGANLQAVWVATEG
-360 DGETASMKV
+360 GETASMKA

-384 ETATET
+384 ESATET

-403 YTSGKKPG
+403 YNSGKKPG
-411 GDSGKQPGDSDKKT
+411 SDSGNNQSGDSDTPAGKEITVSEFVKLIAQLQKEASAYTKVSVYTSEEDYHNLDIPDGEVVCGEGENALRLPIGVKKI
-425 ELTKNTNFTTLKS
+425 EEMIQSMETLKAKVSVKVRSVGNS
-438 EKVTAEGWKQA
+438 EWYDLMFEISNNTIITYTFRSDGYLREYKKSVGNEVTMG
-449 FSNSNEAYRNFTA
+449 
-462 IAYAKIGVNN
+462 AKLD
-472 IYYVQRRAEKSG
+472 YQK
-484 FYGVAFKTDFVT
+484 
-496 DPKHDTYVYENKDGE
+496 
-511 YMERTTSGDEAYG
+511 
-524 RLRDGMP
+524 
-531 IPMLYSCFC
+531 
-540 PDFSEYFSL
+540 
-549 FTYDETSNAYV
+549 
-560 YEGDGIEANSYL
+560 
-572 WYGVGTKK
+572 
-580 YVKAELKIVNGALAC
+580 
-595 VNTVDEDGRAT
+595 
-606 KTSFFDFGTTDV
+606 
-618 ELPEI
+618 
-623 EK
+623 

>member
-25 ASCGKD
+25 AACGKD
-31 GDGDGDNG
+31 SDGDGDNG

-58 EAAWK
+58 ETAWK

-130 VYGMNYVNGEKTFED
+130 VYGMNYVNGEKTFEG
-145 AYDKNNSGEYDY
+145 AYDKNNSGEYNY
-157 MMTGEAGT
+157 MMTGETGT

-239 LPEKMTMPVAEVAMT
+239 LPEKMTMPAAEETMT
-254 KADFYTEVKKRET
+254 KADFYAEVKKRED

-278 NVRGTQTKK
+278 NVSGTQTKN

-300 SHGLGFSMVKLTV
+300 SHGMGFSMVKLTV
-313 SEGATGVSST
+313 SESETSVSST

-332 MLKNTTIFSTEEF
+332 MQKNTVTFSTEEF
-345 KKVGANLQAVWVATV
+345 KKVGANLQAVWVATEG
-360 DGETASMKV
+360 GETASMKA

-403 YTSGKKPG
+403 YNTGKKPG
-411 GDSGKQPGDSDKKT
+411 SDSGNQPGDSDTPAGK
-425 ELTKNTNFTTLKS
+425 ELTVS
-438 EKVTAEGWKQA
+438 EFLDKIAQLQEKADAYTKVSVGTQE
-449 FSNSNEAYRNFTA
+449 ETYRNLDITDGEA
-462 IAYAKIGVNN
+462 VCGEGENALHLPIGVKKIEEMIKSMEMLKAKVSVKVRSVGNREFYDLTITFSDN
-472 IYYVQRRAEKSG
+472 TFIIYTFGSNGYLFECARSVGNEVTM
-484 FYGVAFKTDFVT
+484 VAK
-496 DPKHDTYVYENKDGE
+496 
-511 YMERTTSGDEAYG
+511 
-524 RLRDGMP
+524 
-531 IPMLYSCFC
+531 
-540 PDFSEYFSL
+540 L
-549 FTYDETSNAYV
+549 FNYQ
-560 YEGDGIEANSYL
+560 
-572 WYGVGTKK
+572 K
-580 YVKAELKIVNGALAC
+580 
-595 VNTVDEDGRAT
+595 
-606 KTSFFDFGTTDV
+606 
-618 ELPEI
+618 
-623 EK
+623 

>member
-10 LGLCVLSAALCASAF
+10 LGLCVLSAALCTSAF

-51 TSEKVAD
+51 ASEKVVD

-84 AAKTLQNALTF
+84 AAKTSQNALTF
-95 LYTGDKA
+95 LYTSDKA

-130 VYGMNYVNGEKTFED
+130 VYGMNYVNGEKTFEG
-145 AYDKNNSGEYDY
+145 AYDKNNSGEYNY

-209 AMSGESGEGESK
+209 TASGESGEGESK

-239 LPEKMTMPVAEVAMT
+239 LPEKMTMPAAEETMT
-254 KADFYTEVKKRET
+254 KADFYAEVKKRED

-278 NVRGTQTKK
+278 NVSGTQTKN
-287 GVTANVYANNAPI
+287 GVTANVSASNLPI
-300 SHGLGFSMVKLTV
+300 SHGMGFSMVKLTV
-313 SEGATGVSST
+313 AESETSVSST

-332 MLKNTTIFSTEEF
+332 MQKNTVTFSTEEF
-345 KKVGANLQAVWVATV
+345 KKVGANLQAVWVATEG
-360 DGETASMKV
+360 GETASVKA

-384 ETATET
+384 ESATET
-390 VEQKLTFSGYAGE
+390 IEQKLTFSGYAGE
-403 YTSGKKPG
+403 YNSGKKPG
-411 GDSGKQPGDSDKKT
+411 SDSGNQPGDSNTPADKK
-425 ELTKNTNFTTLKS
+425 LTVS
-438 EKVTAEGWKQA
+438 EFVNQIAQLQEKADAYMKVSVSTPEETYYNLDITDGEAVCGEGENA
-449 FSNSNEAYRNFTA
+449 LRLP
-462 IAYAKIGVNN
+462 IGVKK
-472 IYYVQRRAEKSG
+472 IEEMIKSMEMLQAKTSIWVRSAG
-484 FYGVAFKTDFVT
+484 NREFYDLTFTFSDNTFITYTFGSYGYLFECKKSVGNEVTMVAKL
-496 DPKHDTYVYENKDGE
+496 DTYQK
-511 YMERTTSGDEAYG
+511 
-524 RLRDGMP
+524 
-531 IPMLYSCFC
+531 
-540 PDFSEYFSL
+540 
-549 FTYDETSNAYV
+549 
-560 YEGDGIEANSYL
+560 
-572 WYGVGTKK
+572 
-580 YVKAELKIVNGALAC
+580 
-595 VNTVDEDGRAT
+595 
-606 KTSFFDFGTTDV
+606 
-618 ELPEI
+618 
-623 EK
+623 

>member
-10 LGLCVLSAALCASAF
+10 LGLCVLSAALCTSAF
-25 ASCGKD
+25 AACGKD

-58 EAAWK
+58 ETAWK

-130 VYGMNYVNGEKTFED
+130 VYGMNYVNGEKTFEG

-209 AMSGESGEGESK
+209 AMSGKSGEGESK

-234 STEIT
+234 TTSIT
-239 LPEKMTMPVAEVAMT
+239 LPEKMTMPAAEETMT
-254 KADFYTEVKKRET
+254 KADFYAEVKKRED

-278 NVRGTQTKK
+278 NVSGTQTKN

-300 SHGLGFSMVKLTV
+300 SHGMGFSMVKLTV
-313 SEGATGVSST
+313 SESETSVSST

-332 MLKNTTIFSTEEF
+332 MQNNTMNFSTEEF
-345 KKVGANLQAVWVATV
+345 KKVGANLQAVWVATEG
-360 DGETASMKV
+360 GETASMKV

-411 GDSGKQPGDSDKKT
+411 GDSDKKPGGSDT
-425 ELTKNTNFTTLKS
+425 PADKEITVSDFVKQIAQLQEKAGAYTKVSVYTLEGDYLNLDITDGEVVCGEGENALHLPVGVKKIEEMIKSMQMLQAKTSIWVRSAGNSEVYDLTFM
-438 EKVTAEGWKQA
+438 
-449 FSNSNEAYRNFTA
+449 FSNNTIITYTFGSDGYLREYKKSVGNEVTMG
-462 IAYAKIGVNN
+462 AKLH
-472 IYYVQRRAEKSG
+472 YQK
-484 FYGVAFKTDFVT
+484 
-496 DPKHDTYVYENKDGE
+496 
-511 YMERTTSGDEAYG
+511 
-524 RLRDGMP
+524 
-531 IPMLYSCFC
+531 
-540 PDFSEYFSL
+540 
-549 FTYDETSNAYV
+549 
-560 YEGDGIEANSYL
+560 
-572 WYGVGTKK
+572 
-580 YVKAELKIVNGALAC
+580 
-595 VNTVDEDGRAT
+595 
-606 KTSFFDFGTTDV
+606 
-618 ELPEI
+618 
-623 EK
+623 

>member
-25 ASCGKD
+25 AACGKD
-31 GDGDGDNG
+31 GDGDGDDG

-58 EAAWK
+58 ETAWK

-130 VYGMNYVNGEKTFED
+130 VYGMNYVNGEKTFEG
-145 AYDKNNSGEYDY
+145 AYDKNNSGEYNY

-209 AMSGESGEGESK
+209 AMSGKSGEGESK

-234 STEIT
+234 TTSIT
-239 LPEKMTMPVAEVAMT
+239 LPEKMTMPAAEETMT
-254 KADFYTEVKKRET
+254 KADFYAEVKKREE

-278 NVRGTQTKK
+278 NVSGTQTKN
-287 GVTANVYANNAPI
+287 GVTANVYANNLPI

-313 SEGATGVSST
+313 SESETSVSST

-332 MLKNTTIFSTEEF
+332 MQKNTVTFSTEEF
-345 KKVGANLQAVWVATV
+345 KKVGANLQAVWVATEG
-360 DGETASMKV
+360 GETASMKA

-403 YTSGKKPG
+403 YTSGKKPSE
-411 GDSGKQPGDSDKKT
+411 DNTPVGK
-425 ELTKNTNFTTLKS
+425 ELTVGEFVNKIAQLQEKTDAYTKVSVDTPEEIYYNLEITDGEAVCGEGENALHLPIATQKIEATIKSMQMLQAKTSIRVRSAGNSEVYDLTFMFSDNTIITYTFRSDGYLKS
-438 EKVTAEGWKQA
+438 CERSVGNEVTTVVK
-449 FSNSNEAYRNFTA
+449 
-462 IAYAKIGVNN
+462 
-472 IYYVQRRAEKSG
+472 
-484 FYGVAFKTDFVT
+484 
-496 DPKHDTYVYENKDGE
+496 
-511 YMERTTSGDEAYG
+511 
-524 RLRDGMP
+524 
-531 IPMLYSCFC
+531 
-540 PDFSEYFSL
+540 L
-549 FTYDETSNAYV
+549 FNYQ
-560 YEGDGIEANSYL
+560 
-572 WYGVGTKK
+572 K
-580 YVKAELKIVNGALAC
+580 
-595 VNTVDEDGRAT
+595 
-606 KTSFFDFGTTDV
+606 
-618 ELPEI
+618 
-623 EK
+623 

>member
-25 ASCGKD
+25 AACGKD

-51 TSEKVAD
+51 ASEKVAD
-58 EAAWK
+58 ETAWK

-84 AAKTLQNALTF
+84 ATKTSQNALTF

-102 YYSVTETDENGKT
+102 YYSVTGTDENGKT

-130 VYGMNYVNGEKTFED
+130 VYGMNYVNGEKTFEG
-145 AYDKNNSGEYDY
+145 AYDKNNSGEYNY

-209 AMSGESGEGESK
+209 AMSGKSGEGESK

-239 LPEKMTMPVAEVAMT
+239 LPEKMTMPAAEETMT
-254 KADFYTEVKKRET
+254 KADFYAEVKKRET

-278 NVRGTQTKK
+278 NVSGTQTKN

-300 SHGLGFSMVKLTV
+300 SHGMGFSMVKLTV

-332 MLKNTTIFSTEEF
+332 MQKNTVTFSTEEF

-360 DGETASMKV
+360 DDETSSMKV

-384 ETATET
+384 ESATET

-411 GDSGKQPGDSDKKT
+411 GDSGNNQPGESNTPVGK
-425 ELTKNTNFTTLKS
+425 ELTVSDFLDKIAQLQEKADAYTKVSVGTPEETYRNLDITDGEAVCGEGENALRLPIGVKKIEAMIKSMEILKAKVSVKVRSVGNSEFYDLTFAFSDNTTITYTFGSDGYLLGCDRIIGNEGTTL
-438 EKVTAEGWKQA
+438 
-449 FSNSNEAYRNFTA
+449 
-462 IAYAKIGVNN
+462 AK
-472 IYYVQRRAEKSG
+472 
-484 FYGVAFKTDFVT
+484 
-496 DPKHDTYVYENKDGE
+496 
-511 YMERTTSGDEAYG
+511 
-524 RLRDGMP
+524 
-531 IPMLYSCFC
+531 LYN
-540 PDFSEYFSL
+540 YQ
-549 FTYDETSNAYV
+549 
-560 YEGDGIEANSYL
+560 
-572 WYGVGTKK
+572 K
-580 YVKAELKIVNGALAC
+580 
-595 VNTVDEDGRAT
+595 
-606 KTSFFDFGTTDV
+606 
-618 ELPEI
+618 
-623 EK
+623 

>member
-51 TSEKVAD
+51 ASEKVAD

-84 AAKTLQNALTF
+84 AAKTSQNALTF

-102 YYSVTETDENGKT
+102 YYSVTGTDENGKT

-130 VYGMNYVNGEKTFED
+130 VYGMNYVNGEKTFEG
-145 AYDKNNSGEYDY
+145 AYDKNNSGEYNY
-157 MMTGEAGT
+157 MMTGETGT

-188 IYSKDG
+188 VYSKDG

-209 AMSGESGEGESK
+209 AMSGKSGEGESK
-221 MSMEMS
+221 MSTEMS

-239 LPEKMTMPVAEVAMT
+239 LPEKMTMPAAEETMT
-254 KADFYTEVKKRET
+254 KADFYAEVKKRED

-278 NVRGTQTKK
+278 NVSGTQTKN

-300 SHGLGFSMVKLTV
+300 SHGMGFSMVKLTV
-313 SEGATGVSST
+313 SESETSVSST

-332 MLKNTTIFSTEEF
+332 MQKNTVTFSTEEF
-345 KKVGANLQAVWVATV
+345 KKVGANLQAVWVATEG
-360 DGETASMKV
+360 GETASMKA
-369 TLNADGYLTEYEMKS
+369 TLNEDGYLTEYEMKS
-384 ETATET
+384 ESATET
-390 VEQKLTFSGYAGE
+390 IEQKLTFSGYAGE
-403 YTSGKKPG
+403 YNSGKKPG
-411 GDSGKQPGDSDKKT
+411 SDSGNQPGDSDTPAGK
-425 ELTKNTNFTTLKS
+425 ELTVS
-438 EKVTAEGWKQA
+438 EFVNQIAQLQEKADEYTKVSVGTQE
-449 FSNSNEAYRNFTA
+449 ETYRNLDITDGEA
-462 IAYAKIGVNN
+462 VCGEGENALHLPIGVKKIEEMIKSMEMLKAKVSVKVRSVGNREFYDLTITFSDN
-472 IYYVQRRAEKSG
+472 TFIIYTFGSNGYLFECARSVGNEVTM
-484 FYGVAFKTDFVT
+484 VAK
-496 DPKHDTYVYENKDGE
+496 
-511 YMERTTSGDEAYG
+511 
-524 RLRDGMP
+524 
-531 IPMLYSCFC
+531 
-540 PDFSEYFSL
+540 L
-549 FTYDETSNAYV
+549 FNYQ
-560 YEGDGIEANSYL
+560 
-572 WYGVGTKK
+572 K
-580 YVKAELKIVNGALAC
+580 
-595 VNTVDEDGRAT
+595 
-606 KTSFFDFGTTDV
+606 
-618 ELPEI
+618 
-623 EK
+623 

>member
-10 LGLCVLSAALCASAF
+10 LGLCVLSAALCTSAF
-25 ASCGKD
+25 AACGKD

-58 EAAWK
+58 ETAWK

-102 YYSVTETDENGKT
+102 YYSVTGTDENGKT

-130 VYGMNYVNGEKTFED
+130 VYGMNYVNGEKTFEG
-145 AYDKNNSGEYDY
+145 AYDKNNSGEYNY
-157 MMTGEAGT
+157 MMTGETGT

-209 AMSGESGEGESK
+209 AMSGKSGEGESK

-234 STEIT
+234 TTSIT
-239 LPEKMTMPVAEVAMT
+239 LPEKMTMPAAEETMT
-254 KADFYTEVKKRET
+254 KADFYAEVKKRED

-278 NVRGTQTKK
+278 NVSGTQTKN

-300 SHGLGFSMVKLTV
+300 SHGMGFSMVKLTV
-313 SEGATGVSST
+313 SESETSVSST

-332 MLKNTTIFSTEEF
+332 MQNNTMNFSTEEF
-345 KKVGANLQAVWVATV
+345 KKVGANLQAVWVATEG
-360 DGETASMKV
+360 GETASMKV

-411 GDSGKQPGDSDKKT
+411 GDSDKKPGGSDT
-425 ELTKNTNFTTLKS
+425 PADKEITVSDFVKQIAQLQEKAGAYTKVSVYTLEGDYLNLDITDGEVVCGEGENALHLPVGVKKIEEMIKSMQMLQAKTSIWVRSAGNSEVYDLTFM
-438 EKVTAEGWKQA
+438 
-449 FSNSNEAYRNFTA
+449 FSNNTIITYTFGSDGYLREYKKSVGNEVTMG
-462 IAYAKIGVNN
+462 AKLH
-472 IYYVQRRAEKSG
+472 YQK
-484 FYGVAFKTDFVT
+484 
-496 DPKHDTYVYENKDGE
+496 
-511 YMERTTSGDEAYG
+511 
-524 RLRDGMP
+524 
-531 IPMLYSCFC
+531 
-540 PDFSEYFSL
+540 
-549 FTYDETSNAYV
+549 
-560 YEGDGIEANSYL
+560 
-572 WYGVGTKK
+572 
-580 YVKAELKIVNGALAC
+580 
-595 VNTVDEDGRAT
+595 
-606 KTSFFDFGTTDV
+606 
-618 ELPEI
+618 
-623 EK
+623 

>member
-51 TSEKVAD
+51 ASEKVAD

-102 YYSVTETDENGKT
+102 YYSVTGTDENGKT

-130 VYGMNYVNGEKTFED
+130 VYGMNYVNGEKTFEG
-145 AYDKNNSGEYDY
+145 AYDKNNSGEYNY
-157 MMTGEAGT
+157 MMTGETGT

-209 AMSGESGEGESK
+209 AMSGKSGEGESK

-234 STEIT
+234 TTSIT
-239 LPEKMTMPVAEVAMT
+239 LPEKMTMPAAEETMT
-254 KADFYTEVKKRET
+254 KADFYAEVKKRED

-278 NVRGTQTKK
+278 NVSGTQTKN

-300 SHGLGFSMVKLTV
+300 SHGMGFSMVKLTV
-313 SEGATGVSST
+313 SESETSVSST

-332 MLKNTTIFSTEEF
+332 MLKNTTTFSTEEF
-345 KKVGANLQAVWVATV
+345 KKVGANLQAVWVATEG
-360 DGETASMKV
+360 GETDSVKA
-369 TLNADGYLTEYEMKS
+369 TLNEDGYLTEYEMKS

-403 YTSGKKPG
+403 YNSGKKPG
-411 GDSGKQPGDSDKKT
+411 SDSGKQPGDSDKPAGK
-425 ELTKNTNFTTLKS
+425 ELTVS
-438 EKVTAEGWKQA
+438 EFVNQIAQLQEKADAYTKVSVGTQE
-449 FSNSNEAYRNFTA
+449 ETYRNLDITDGEA
-462 IAYAKIGVNN
+462 VCGEGENALHLPIGVKKIEEMIKSMEMLQAKTN
-472 IYYVQRRAEKSG
+472 IWVRSVGNREFYDLTFTFSDNTFITYTFGSDGYLCECKKSVG
-484 FYGVAFKTDFVT
+484 NEVTMVAKL
-496 DPKHDTYVYENKDGE
+496 DTYQK
-511 YMERTTSGDEAYG
+511 
-524 RLRDGMP
+524 
-531 IPMLYSCFC
+531 
-540 PDFSEYFSL
+540 
-549 FTYDETSNAYV
+549 
-560 YEGDGIEANSYL
+560 
-572 WYGVGTKK
+572 
-580 YVKAELKIVNGALAC
+580 
-595 VNTVDEDGRAT
+595 
-606 KTSFFDFGTTDV
+606 
-618 ELPEI
+618 
-623 EK
+623 

>member
-51 TSEKVAD
+51 ASEKVAD

-95 LYTGDKA
+95 LYTSDKA

-130 VYGMNYVNGEKTFED
+130 VYGMNYVNGEKTFEG
-145 AYDKNNSGEYDY
+145 AYDKNNSGEYNY

-209 AMSGESGEGESK
+209 AMSGKSGEGESK

-239 LPEKMTMPVAEVAMT
+239 LPEKMTMPAAEEAMT
-254 KADFYTEVKKRET
+254 KADFYAEVKKRED

-278 NVRGTQTKK
+278 NVSGTQTKN

-300 SHGLGFSMVKLTV
+300 SHGMGFSMVKLTV
-313 SEGATGVSST
+313 SESETSVSST

-332 MLKNTTIFSTEEF
+332 MQKNTVTFSTEEF
-345 KKVGANLQAVWVATV
+345 KKVGANLQAVWVATEG
-360 DGETASMKV
+360 GETDSVKA
-369 TLNADGYLTEYEMKS
+369 TLNEDGYLTEYEMKS
-384 ETATET
+384 ETATEI

-403 YTSGKKPG
+403 YNSGKKPG
-411 GDSGKQPGDSDKKT
+411 SDSGKQPGDSDEKT

-462 IAYAKIGVNN
+462 IAYTKIGVNV
-472 IYYVQRRAEKSG
+472 YYVQRRAEKSS

-511 YMERTTSGDEAYG
+511 YMQRTTSGDEAYG

-549 FTYDETSNAYV
+549 FTYDETNNAYV

-606 KTSFFDFGTTDV
+606 KTTFFDFGTSDV

>member
-31 GDGDGDNG
+31 DGEGDNG

-51 TSEKVAD
+51 ASEKVAD
-58 EAAWK
+58 ETAWK

-84 AAKTLQNALTF
+84 AAKTSQNALTF

-102 YYSVTETDENGKT
+102 YYSVTGTDENGKT

-130 VYGMNYVNGEKTFED
+130 VYGVNYVNGEKTFED

-209 AMSGESGEGESK
+209 TVSGKSGEGESE

-239 LPEKMTMPVAEVAMT
+239 LPEKMTMPAAEETMT
-254 KADFYTEVKKRET
+254 KADFYAEVKKRED

-278 NVRGTQTKK
+278 NVSGTQTKN

-300 SHGLGFSMVKLTV
+300 SHGMGFSMVKLTV
-313 SEGATGVSST
+313 SESETSVSST

-332 MLKNTTIFSTEEF
+332 MQNNTMNFSTEEF
-345 KKVGANLQAVWVATV
+345 KKVGANLQAVWVATEG
-360 DGETASMKV
+360 GETASMKV

-411 GDSGKQPGDSDKKT
+411 GDSDKKPGGSDT
-425 ELTKNTNFTTLKS
+425 PADKEITVSDFVKQIAQLQEKAGAYTKVSVYTLEGDYLNLDITDGEVVCGEGENALHLPVGVKKIEEMIKSMQMLQAKTSIWVRSAGNSEVYDLTFM
-438 EKVTAEGWKQA
+438 
-449 FSNSNEAYRNFTA
+449 FSNNTIITYTFGSDGYLREYKKSVGNEVTMG
-462 IAYAKIGVNN
+462 AKLH
-472 IYYVQRRAEKSG
+472 YQK
-484 FYGVAFKTDFVT
+484 
-496 DPKHDTYVYENKDGE
+496 
-511 YMERTTSGDEAYG
+511 
-524 RLRDGMP
+524 
-531 IPMLYSCFC
+531 
-540 PDFSEYFSL
+540 
-549 FTYDETSNAYV
+549 
-560 YEGDGIEANSYL
+560 
-572 WYGVGTKK
+572 
-580 YVKAELKIVNGALAC
+580 
-595 VNTVDEDGRAT
+595 
-606 KTSFFDFGTTDV
+606 
-618 ELPEI
+618 
-623 EK
+623 

>member
-25 ASCGKD
+25 AACGKD

-51 TSEKVAD
+51 VSEKVAD

-84 AAKTLQNALTF
+84 AAKTSQNALTF

-102 YYSVTETDENGKT
+102 YYSVTGTDENGKT

-130 VYGMNYVNGEKTFED
+130 VYGMNYVNGEKTFEG
-145 AYDKNNSGEYDY
+145 AYDKNNSGEYNY
-157 MMTGEAGT
+157 MMTGETGT

-209 AMSGESGEGESK
+209 AMSGKSGEGESK

-239 LPEKMTMPVAEVAMT
+239 LPEKMTMPAAEETMT
-254 KADFYTEVKKRET
+254 KADFYAEVKKRED

-278 NVRGTQTKK
+278 NVSGTQTKN

-300 SHGLGFSMVKLTV
+300 SHGMGFSMVKLTV
-313 SEGATGVSST
+313 SESETSESST
-323 NVGVFGYSV
+323 SVGVFGYSV
-332 MLKNTTIFSTEEF
+332 MQKNTVTFSTEEF
-345 KKVGANLQAVWVATV
+345 KKVGANLQAVWVATEG
-360 DGETASMKV
+360 GETASMKA

-384 ETATET
+384 ESATET

-403 YTSGKKPG
+403 YNSGKKPG
-411 GDSGKQPGDSDKKT
+411 SDSGKQPGDSDTPAGK
-425 ELTKNTNFTTLKS
+425 ELTVS
-438 EKVTAEGWKQA
+438 EFVNQIAQLQEKADAYTKVSVGTQEETYYNLDITDGEAVCGEGENA
-449 FSNSNEAYRNFTA
+449 LHLP
-462 IAYAKIGVNN
+462 IGVKK
-472 IYYVQRRAEKSG
+472 IEEMIKS
-484 FYGVAFKTDFVT
+484 
-496 DPKHDTYVYENKDGE
+496 
-511 YMERTTSGDEAYG
+511 ME
-524 RLRDGMP
+524 
-531 IPMLYSCFC
+531 MLQ
-540 PDFSEYFSL
+540 
-549 FTYDETSNAYV
+549 V
-560 YEGDGIEANSYL
+560 
-572 WYGVGTKK
+572 
-580 YVKAELKIVNGALAC
+580 
-595 VNTVDEDGRAT
+595 
-606 KTSFFDFGTTDV
+606 KTSIWVRSVGNREFYDLTFTFSDNTFITYTFGSNGYLFECKKSVGNEVTMV
-618 ELPEI
+618 AKLFNYQ
-623 EK
+623 K

>member
-25 ASCGKD
+25 AACGKD

-51 TSEKVAD
+51 VSEKVAD

-84 AAKTLQNALTF
+84 AAKTSQNALTF

-130 VYGMNYVNGEKTFED
+130 VYGVNYVNGEKTFEG
-145 AYDKNNSGEYDY
+145 AYDKNNSGEYNY

-209 AMSGESGEGESK
+209 AMSGKSGEGESK

-239 LPEKMTMPVAEVAMT
+239 LPEKMTMPAAEETMT
-254 KADFYTEVKKRET
+254 KADFYAEVKKRED

-278 NVRGTQTKK
+278 NVSGTQTKN

-300 SHGLGFSMVKLTV
+300 SHGMGFSMVKLTV

-360 DGETASMKV
+360 DDETSSMKV

-384 ETATET
+384 ESTAGT

-411 GDSGKQPGDSDKKT
+411 SDSGKQPGDSDKKT